1 MNRYV
6 SESTIIRL
14 LRGKGVNVQPCS
26 SCIVDDEYGYQLLD
40 YDLGKDRWTELT
52 CTTGTAL
59 ANYRKQQ
66 NNSPVTQATDTVHR
80 ALTRGEG

>member
-59 ANYRKQQ
+59 ANYRRQQ
-66 NNSPVTQATDTVHR
+66 NKQPGDADNTTVL
-80 ALTRGEG
+80 A